1 MLASSLVIEPN
12 HGGGHTPEN
21 VLVCGVEIVV
31 AGQAGCCRRPTSRPP
46 LTMYAMLILMHH
58 VIDSLMHREV
68 GMARTT
74 VNIDDV
80 LLSDA
85 QRVLGTKGVTDTI
98 NAAMSAVVRRAAL
111 DEFTINDFDITD
123 ADLADSRR
131 DRATA

>member
-1 MLASSLVIEPN
+1 MCVML
-12 HGGGHTPEN
+12 T
-21 VLVCGVEIVV
+21 
-31 AGQAGCCRRPTSRPP
+31 
-46 LTMYAMLILMHH
+46 LMHH
-58 VIDSLMHREV
+58 VIDSLMHREA